1 MTLEIKKRD
10 TRDPF
15 EASKLRYAISPSYPK
30 EEKKMKEFMEG
41 LQNAGITEE
50 DFTRHLGV
58 LLDGNNIKQDT
69 NELQQAVIFLQFL
82 YDSAA
87 KIVSQKKEG

>member
-1 MTLEIKKRD
+1 MYITKRE
-10 TRDPF
+10 TRNPF
-15 EASKLRYAISPSYPK
+15 MESKIPYAISPSYPK

-50 DFTRHLGV
+50 DFTGHLGV

-87 KIVSQKKEG
+87 KIVSQKTV